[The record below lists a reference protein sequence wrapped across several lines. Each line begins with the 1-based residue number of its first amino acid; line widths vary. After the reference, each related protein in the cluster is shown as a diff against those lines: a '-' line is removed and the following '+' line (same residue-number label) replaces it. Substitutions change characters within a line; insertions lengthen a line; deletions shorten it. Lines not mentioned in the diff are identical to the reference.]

1 MATTSASPQLPA
13 ALVELLEKSREAL
26 PTLLESVGDALYVVD
41 TERNIIYWNPQA
53 EHLTGFTASEV
64 LGRHCLLGIRCV
76 NCLYSC
82 ELFERGEVRDVPVVL
97 RTKDSGTVHA
107 RKTAFVLRDDEGQ
120 AIGAVEIL
128 RDETAL
134 RAQIDRC
141 QAQCDRIAQL
151 ETLSEKAQSDAAQ
164 GTLPGLP
171 GLVGQAPAMR
181 ELISVIEKVAPTD
194 ATVLI
199 TGESGTGKERVARA
213 IHERSRRSKGPF
225 VAINCAALP
234 LSLLETEL
242 FGHVRG
248 AFTGAVR
255 DRMGLVEEADA
266 GTLFLD
272 EVGDMPLELQSKLL
286 RFLELRRFQ
295 RVGDNAEREVDV
307 RLVSATNRPLL
318 EDVAARRFRE
328 DLYYRLRVI
337 PLHLPPLRERVEDIP
352 LLAAHLLPL
361 LAQRLHRPGMTL
373 SPSALERLLAHRWP
387 GNVRELVNAL
397 EYAVAMS
404 NGKRIRAEDLPAE
417 VMENTSRYRRSGK
430 TPQDEASRIR
440 AALESAGG
448 NRAKAARL
456 LGMHRVT
463 LYRKLEQLGIE

>member
-1 MATTSASPQLPA
+1 MHNELPP
-13 ALVELLEKSREAL
+13 ALAELLAQSSGAL
-26 PTLLESVGDALYVVD
+26 RTLLESVGDALYVVD
-41 TERNIIYWNPQA
+41 AERNIIYWNPQA
-53 EHLTGFTASEV
+53 ERLTGFVAEEV
-64 LGRHCLLGIRCV
+64 IGRHCLLGIRCV

-97 RTKDSGTVHA
+97 RAKDGGTIHA
-107 RKTAFVLRDDEGQ
+107 RKTAFVLREDKGL

-128 RDETAL
+128 RDETEL
-134 RAQIDRC
+134 RAQLARC
-141 QAQCDRIAQL
+141 QVQCERIAQL
-151 ETLSEKAQSDAAQ
+151 EDLEHRARLDAAK
-164 GTLPGLP
+164 GVLPGLP
-171 GLVGQAPAMR
+171 GLVGQAPVMR
-181 ELISVIEKVAPTD
+181 ELFAVIEKVAPTD

-213 IHERSRRSKGPF
+213 LHEKSRRSLGPF

-255 DRMGLVEEADA
+255 DRVGLVEEANR

-272 EVGDMPLELQSKLL
+272 EVGDMPMELQSKLL
-286 RFLELRRFQ
+286 RFLEQRRFQ

-318 EDVAARRFRE
+318 EDVGAKRFRE

-337 PLHLPPLRERVEDIP
+337 PLHLPPLRERAEDIP
-352 LLAAHLLPL
+352 LIAAHLLPL
-361 LAQRLHRPGMTL
+361 LAERLHRPGVTL
-373 SPSALERLLAHRWP
+373 STSALERLLSHRWP

-404 NGKRIRAEDLPAE
+404 SGQHIRAEDLPGE
-417 VMENTSRYRRSGK
+417 VMAGQVRYRRAGK
-430 TPQDEASRIR
+430 APRDEASRIR
-440 AALESAGG
+440 AALESTGG
-448 NRAKAARL
+448 NRSKAARL

-463 LYRKLEQLGIE
+463 LYRKMERLGVYP